1 MLGLS
6 DEFSGYL
13 AGVGESIHVTI
24 QVTEGRIRSIRY
36 EPQAK
41 QHEDAARI
49 WILPA
54 VWDIQTN
61 GRWGISFSDKML
73 TVQQVIQIVRAQPAL
88 GTTRLLPTLITAS
101 RQGFLHGVST
111 IAQAC
116 EADPIVDRLV
126 AGIHLE
132 GPAIS
137 ELDGFRGAHPA
148 EHVRN
153 WTFGEFRELQEASG
167 NRIRLITLAPERP
180 GSCEFIRS
188 VTAEGVV
195 VSLGHTSANHEEIQN
210 AVQAGARL
218 STHLG
223 NGIAAHLPRHPN
235 PIWAQAADDRLNA
248 SLICDGHHLSADV
261 TKVLARAKSVDRL
274 VLVSDHSP
282 LAGMPVGT
290 YGEWAVDVSGK
301 VVVAGT
307 PYLAGSNQNLPD
319 GVANLI
325 RATGWGFEAVAG
337 TISTNP
343 ARLLNQ
349 ALPRLAIGDLW
360 EGSIWAVDEST
371 SQANVRVLET
381 WIAGERFESDTK
393 AQPDGV
399 TV

>member
-1 MLGLS
+1 MLGRT

-24 QVTEGRIRSIRY
+24 QVAEGRIRSIRY

-41 QHEDAARI
+41 QHESSARI

-61 GRWGISFSDKML
+61 GRWGISFSDKNL

-101 RQGFLHGVST
+101 REGFLHGVST

-137 ELDGFRGAHPA
+137 QLDGFRGAHPA
-148 EHVRN
+148 DHVRN
-153 WTFGEFRELQEASG
+153 WTFGEFRELQEAASG
-167 NRIRLITLAPERP
+167 RIRLITLAPERP

-195 VSLGHTSANHEEIQN
+195 VSLGHTSASLEEIQN
-210 AVQAGARL
+210 AVAAGATL

-235 PIWAQAADDRLNA
+235 PIWAQAAEDRLHA
-248 SLICDGHHLSADV
+248 SLICDGHHISPEV

-274 VLVSDHSP
+274 VLISDHSP

-290 YGEWAVDVSGK
+290 YDDWAVDASGK
-301 VVVAGT
+301 ITVAGT

-319 GVANLI
+319 GVINLMH
-325 RATGWGFEAVAG
+325 ATGWDFETVAR
-337 TISTNP
+337 TISANP
-343 ARLLNQ
+343 ARLLHQ
-349 ALPRLAIGDLW
+349 PLPPLAIGDLW
-360 EGSIWAVDEST
+360 EGSIWAVDENT
-371 SQANVRVLET
+371 HPATATVLET
-381 WIAGERFESDTK
+381 WVQGECFEADRPNLPK
-393 AQPDGV
+393 D
-399 TV
+399 